1 MAYLEPVW
9 VSFFHHSISVTQ
21 FLSLIT
27 HNSSLNTHFFTFIW
41 QHYFYFHHSI
51 FSHYSW
57 VPHLSTGT
65 IFFFFSTQLT
75 EANIKKKLKKKHRT
89 VNPGKE
95 KKKKTERPTQ
105 EKKKSQRQPK
115 KKKKMSKGG
124 QKLQLWVSYVCL
136 NTILPLSYELWKLK
150 IAKSCFQFP

>member
-65 IFFFFSTQLT
+65 IFFFFSVP
-75 EANIKKKLKKKHRT
+75 NSPKLIL
-89 VNPGKE
+89 
-95 KKKKTERPTQ
+95 
-105 EKKKSQRQPK
+105 K
-115 KKKKMSKGG
+115 KKKKVKKWSKVAAVGPLCVFNYNITI
-124 QKLQLWVSYVCL
+124 KLWVMETENNKRLFSVFSFH
-136 NTILPLSYELWKLK
+136 NS
-150 IAKSCFQFP
+150 